1 VTDIAPDGKQPP
13 RRVTWLARVRSGA
26 GVLDI
31 VVGVLLA
38 AMLLPLLIGPFVV
51 GYQFAQ
57 AGDYISAGLVGSV
70 FAVCVILTIRA
81 VRRGEFGPGLFG
93 AALVLVAFLIFMAR
107 RIPR

>member
-1 VTDIAPDGKQPP
+1 MSDIGPDGKQTEGG
-13 RRVTWLARVRSGA
+13 VTWVARLRSGLGA
-26 GVLDI
+26 LDI

-51 GYQFAQ
+51 GYQFAK

-70 FAVCVILTIRA
+70 FGACVILTVRA
-81 VRRGEFGPGLFG
+81 VRRGEFGPSLFG
-93 AALVLVAFLIFMAR
+93 AALVLVAFLFFMVT